1 MGSRE
6 YTPHARYCN
15 AYCPRRVRLVRCE
28 RFKTA
33 TKPRG
38 PPSRRRFAA
47 AAVELMLPP
56 ARHPVADV
64 SSVAGKVDIISGATG
79 VDVGT
84 GTAVGVG
91 VGVGGVGVGGIGVA
105 VAVGG
110 CGTGVAVEG
119 TGVAVGGTGV
129 TVGGF
134 GVAVGGTGVA
144 VGKPMKIKS
153 KDFSDAP
160 L

>member
-15 AYCPRRVRLVRCE
+15 VYCPRRVRLVRCE

-91 VGVGGVGVGGIGVA
+91 GGGVGVGGIGVA